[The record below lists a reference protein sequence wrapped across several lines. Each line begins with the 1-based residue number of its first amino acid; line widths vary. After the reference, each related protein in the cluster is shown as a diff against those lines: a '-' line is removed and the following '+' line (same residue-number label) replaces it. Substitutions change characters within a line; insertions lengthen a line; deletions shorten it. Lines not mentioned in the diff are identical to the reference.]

1 MKIKLYS
8 LLVSIIFIPVSILSQ
23 WIGLYLGKI
32 LYFIYDK
39 FMGLRLPDIIN
50 DTGPTVLS
58 GLFAAYVS
66 ALAVTK
72 IYKNY
77 NLLFVSILPF
87 AVIAFAFIGDISI
100 ATKSNW
106 SSESIGMLIREIV
119 TIGAYYYFLK
129 DGILK
134 KE

>member
-1 MKIKLYS
+1 MKTKFYS
-8 LLVSIIFIPVSILSQ
+8 LLVSIVFVPVTVLSQ

-32 LYFIYDK
+32 LYFIYDNL
-39 FMGLRLPDIIN
+39 MGLRLPDFIN
-50 DTGPTVLS
+50 DTGPTVFS
-58 GLFAAYVS
+58 GLIAAYIS

-87 AVIAFAFIGDISI
+87 AVIAFAFIGDILL
-100 ATKSNW
+100 ATDSNW